1 MVKPGM
7 PYLDVVRDVKQR
19 VWLATVYSF
28 TNVEGTPDTITNY
41 TVFACDV
48 NSQHRKSMDYKIVD
62 VNSLPLHHVHINKL
76 YSLETKLLSDDKFY
90 SPTQYPNHPLAIYQ
104 VRTILCHDCR
114 NSYIFLGVTKVL
126 CVPGFQWKVDVH
138 TPNQWFLHVSCF
150 GTEKSY
156 IKYCDRW
163 A

>member
-1 MVKPGM
+1 M
-7 PYLDVVRDVKQR
+7 
-19 VWLATVYSF
+19 
-28 TNVEGTPDTITNY
+28 PDTITNY

-76 YSLETKLLSDDKFY
+76 YTYSLETKLLSDDKFY

-104 VRTILCHDCR
+104 VRSILCHDCR

-138 TPNQWFLHVSCF
+138 TQINDFFMSAALALKRAISSIVIDESSLSSRPCPVFCHLQCLTANNENL
-150 GTEKSY
+150 GG
-156 IKYCDRW
+156 
-163 A
+163 